1 MKLKKSR
8 LRINAQALL
17 WRMLLLHKKHWICT
31 ILTIVLPT
39 LLFGILVLII
49 SFLPNLKGQAEAK
62 IYQNDDLFDEIV
74 KISNNT
80 IKPVVLFTP
89 ENNLTR
95 DLTNQINLAI
105 NFLTGESNLGN
116 SQNYCFKN
124 VCGISYL
131 LA

>member
-74 KISNNT
+74 KILNNT

-116 SQNYCFKN
+116 SQNYCFK
-124 VCGISYL
+124 L
-131 LA
+131 F